1 MHIDFEISEQDFLDA
16 QRLATK
22 NSSLRIV
29 RWTRLVLPL
38 FGLSLLIFL
47 IHGTATQ
54 GFSVRLIPGLAVC
67 LFFISV
73 PLLNRRTQKKLYAK
87 STAMHGRLSLDAD
100 DDGMQFGGQ
109 TFSSKMSWSHFGK
122 FFEDEKVFVLYQ
134 QNQRVFS
141 SVPKRTLSPEQITTL
156 RQYLQRNVSSGGSK
170 PATNGGVQPPQ
181 RV

>member
-1 MHIDFEISEQDFLDA
+1 MMATTQASEPSMHIDYEISEQDFLDA
-16 QRLATK
+16 QRLAIK

-29 RWTRLVLPL
+29 RWTLLVLPL

-73 PLLNRRTQKKLYAK
+73 PLLNRRTQKNLYAK

-109 TFSSKMSWSHFGK
+109 T
-122 FFEDEKVFVLYQ
+122 
-134 QNQRVFS
+134 
-141 SVPKRTLSPEQITTL
+141 
-156 RQYLQRNVSSGGSK
+156 
-170 PATNGGVQPPQ
+170 
-181 RV
+181 